1 MSQSNLYDVYGLGNA
16 LVDIEFEI
24 SADVLQ
30 QIGVEKGVM
39 TLIDEEQQFQLVEQL
54 QGNHRKRSCGG
65 SAANTMIA
73 ISQFG
78 GKAFY
83 SCKVGPDETGQ
94 FYLEDLQA
102 FGVATNPQPAAQRE
116 GITGKCLVF
125 VTPDADRTMNTFLG
139 TTATFSPTEL
149 DPEAI
154 AQASYTYIEGYLVS
168 SPTGQQAAITACNL
182 AQAAA
187 KKVSLSLSDPNIVR
201 FFRPQI
207 LEILGNGIDLIFA
220 NEHEALE
227 LAETDRIE
235 EAITYLKTVSHSF
248 AITRGSKGSIV
259 YDGTHL
265 TEIAPTPVKA
275 IDTVGAGDMYA
286 GGVLYG
292 ITHRFSLAE
301 AGALGSRASA
311 ELVTDLGPRMD
322 TEKVQRILTE
332 TLARN

>member
-24 SADVLQ
+24 SADVLA
-30 QIGVEKGVM
+30 QIGIEKGVM

-73 ISQFG
+73 VSQFG
-78 GKAFY
+78 GKSFY

-94 FYLEDLQA
+94 FYLDDLQA
-102 FGVATNPQPAAQRE
+102 FGVASNPHPPAKRE
-116 GITGKCLVF
+116 GVTGKCLVF
-125 VTPDADRTMNTFLG
+125 ITPDADRTMNTFLG
-139 TTATFSPTEL
+139 TTATFSPAEL
-149 DPEAI
+149 DPGAI

-168 SPTGQQAAITACNL
+168 SPTGQQAALAARDL

-187 KKVSLSLSDPNIVR
+187 QKVSLSLSDPNMVR
-201 FFRPQI
+201 FFKPQL
-207 LEILGNGIDLIFA
+207 LEIIGNGIDLIFA
-220 NEHEALE
+220 NEYEALE
-227 LAETDRIE
+227 LGETDRLE
-235 EAITYLKTVSHSF
+235 DAISYLKTLTHSF

-259 YDGTHL
+259 YDGTDL

-292 ITHRFSLAE
+292 ITHGFSLAE
-301 AGALGSRASA
+301 AGVLGSRASA

-322 TEKVQRILTE
+322 TAKVQRILAE
-332 TLARN
+332 TLAQR

>member
-1 MSQSNLYDVYGLGNA
+1 MNQTNLYDVYGLGNA

-24 SADVLQ
+24 SADVLHD
-30 QIGVEKGVM
+30 IGVEKGVM

-94 FYLEDLQA
+94 FYLDDLQA
-102 FGVATNPQPAAQRE
+102 FGVATNPQPVAQRQ

-139 TTATFSPTEL
+139 TTATFSSEEL
-149 DPEAI
+149 DQDAI
-154 AQASYTYIEGYLVS
+154 VQSMYTYIEGYLVS
-168 SPTGQQAAITACNL
+168 SPTGQQAAVKAREI
-182 AQAAA
+182 AQAAG
-187 KKVSLSLSDPNIVR
+187 KKVSLSLSDPNMVR
-201 FFRPQI
+201 FFKPQL
-207 LEILGNGIDLIFA
+207 LEIIGEGIDLIFA
-220 NEHEALE
+220 NEHEALG
-227 LAETDRIE
+227 LAETDRLE
-235 EAITYLKTVSHSF
+235 EAIAYLKTLSNGF
-248 AITRGSKGSIV
+248 AITRGSQGSIV
-259 YDGTHL
+259 YDGTQL
-265 TEIAPTPVKA
+265 TEIAPTPVQA

-292 ITHRFSLAE
+292 ITHGFSLAE
-301 AGALGSRASA
+301 GGVLGSRASA

-322 TEKVQRILTE
+322 TDKVQRILTE
-332 TLARN
+332 TLVPR

>member
-1 MSQSNLYDVYGLGNA
+1 MTQANLYDVYGLGNA

-24 SADVLQ
+24 SADVLHD
-30 QIGVEKGVM
+30 IGVEKGVM

-78 GKAFY
+78 GKSFY

-94 FYLEDLQA
+94 FYLDDLQA
-102 FGVATNPQPAAQRE
+102 FGVATNPQPPAQRE

-139 TTATFSPTEL
+139 TTATFSPDEL
-149 DPEAI
+149 DREAI
-154 AQASYTYIEGYLVS
+154 VQSTYTYIEGYLVS
-168 SPTGQQAAITACNL
+168 SPTGQRAAVKAREIAQTAG
-182 AQAAA
+182 Q
-187 KKVSLSLSDPNIVR
+187 KVSLSLSDPNMVR
-201 FFRPQI
+201 FFKPQL
-207 LEILGNGIDLIFA
+207 LEIIGEGIDLIFA
-220 NEHEALE
+220 NEHEALG
-227 LAETDRIE
+227 LAETDRLG
-235 EAITYLKTVSHSF
+235 EAIAYLKTLSRSF

-259 YDGTHL
+259 YDGMKL
-265 TEIAPTPVKA
+265 TDIEPTPVKA

-292 ITHRFSLAE
+292 ITHGFSLAE
-301 AGALGSRASA
+301 GGILGSRASA

-332 TLARN
+332 TLSPR

>member
-1 MSQSNLYDVYGLGNA
+1 MSQSNMYDVYGLGNA

-24 SADVLQ
+24 SAEVLE

-39 TLIDEEQQFQLVEQL
+39 TLIDEEQQYLLVEKL

-94 FYLEDLQA
+94 FYLNDLQA
-102 FGVATNPQPAAQRE
+102 CGVATNPHPLAQRE

-139 TTATFSPTEL
+139 ATATFSTDEL
-149 DPEAI
+149 DAEAI

-168 SPTGQQAAITACNL
+168 SPTGQQAAVKARDL
-182 AQAAA
+182 AKAAGQ
-187 KKVSLSLSDPNIVR
+187 KVSLSLSDPNMVR
-201 FFRPQI
+201 FFKPQL
-207 LEILGNGIDLIFA
+207 LEIIGDGIDLIFA
-220 NEHEALE
+220 NEYEALG
-227 LAETDRIE
+227 LAETESFE
-235 EAITYLKTVSHSF
+235 EAIAYLKTLSSTF
-248 AITRGSKGSIV
+248 AVTRGSKGSVV
-259 YDGTHL
+259 YDGSQI

-292 ITHRFSLAE
+292 ITHGFSLAE
-301 AGALGSRASA
+301 GGALGSRASA
-311 ELVTDLGPRMD
+311 ELVMDLGPRMS
-322 TEKVQRILTE
+322 TEKVQRILSE
-332 TLARN
+332 VLSQ